1 METKE
6 KLHKLRN
13 IGFYFITDSNLTK
26 LSSIKQVEIAIKEG
40 VEVIQYRE
48 KFLDRRQMHETA
60 VKIRKMTSEAGI
72 LFIVNDY
79 VDVAIKAKADGV
91 HLGQNDFAFEEA
103 RRIVPEEMMIGL
115 TVSTVK
121 QAIEAEKKGADY
133 IAFGPIFK
141 ALNPK
146 NKILGVDKIVKVKEK
161 IDIPVVV
168 FGGVNK
174 NNVKKVIDVETD
186 GYIIVSELF
195 SKKDLNKEIK
205 EVIKKK

>member
-1 METKE
+1 
-6 KLHKLRN
+6 
-13 IGFYFITDSNLTK
+13 
-26 LSSIKQVEIAIKEG
+26 
-40 VEVIQYRE
+40 
-48 KFLDRRQMHETA
+48 MHETA